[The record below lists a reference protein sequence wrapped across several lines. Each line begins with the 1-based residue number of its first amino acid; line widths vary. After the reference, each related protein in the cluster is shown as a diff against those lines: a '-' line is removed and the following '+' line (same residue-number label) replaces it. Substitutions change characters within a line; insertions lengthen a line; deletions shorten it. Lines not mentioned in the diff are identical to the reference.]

1 VFLDEIG
8 ELPLELQPKL
18 LRALEERVIRR
29 LGSTQPVR
37 LDLQI
42 IAATNRNLREAVREG
57 RFRADLYYRLEA
69 LRLTIPPLRAR
80 REDIPQLVEH
90 FCYRTRAEVEPDQ
103 IEALKAEFSRHEW
116 PGNVR
121 ELRNAVERA
130 VLLGSLDADAFTP
143 TGPADSGSMERLATV
158 ESVDAV
164 ASDAEAPSTP
174 DAEGSPGEGD
184 GIAATGQLAGSA
196 ISPSFRAAKEA
207 AVAQWERNY
216 LGRLVR
222 EAAGNLS
229 RAARLAQ
236 IDRGHLRDLLRHH
249 GIQIR

>member
-1 VFLDEIG
+1 
-8 ELPLELQPKL
+8 LQPKL

-69 LRLTIPPLRAR
+69 LRLTIPPLRDR

-90 FCYRTRAEVEPDQ
+90 FCYRTRAEVEPER
-103 IEALKAEFSRHEW
+103 IESLKAEFSRHQW

-130 VLLGSLDADAFTP
+130 VLLGALDVDVFTPTHAADPDAIDAGASGDADA
-143 TGPADSGSMERLATV
+143 GPELASGHE
-158 ESVDAV
+158 V
-164 ASDAEAPSTP
+164 AL
-174 DAEGSPGEGD
+174 SPGGHDWPEV
-184 GIAATGQLAGSA
+184 AASAAGA
-196 ISPSFRAAKEA
+196 AVSPSFRVAKEA

-229 RAARLAQ
+229 RAARMAQ

-249 GIQIR
+249 GILVK